1 MCWCLRFMFP
11 RVCIWAVQNSSIC
24 SSCSLPGVYFL
35 LSGHCSMNHRRKV
48 SSQKHWLLSDDEQV
62 ELAGSGTPAGA
73 WRAGRPWWL
82 WELGHLAD
90 CVHHLLL
97 GIKRED
103 SSGTAR
109 LAPKWRL
116 LKRPWHPTRFSC
128 PGLQREMRPL
138 LPLRFP
144 QRLVVWSLMW
154 INVWTDILWGRAS
167 STHWQMAGTPVF
179 LSLNSKSNSPFH
191 LYRISVSDFAPF
203 LETMLKDKTNPWKH
217 KIW

>member
-1 MCWCLRFMFP
+1 MCWCLCFMFP

-35 LSGHCSMNHRRKV
+35 LSGHCSMNHRREV
-48 SSQKHWLLSDDEQV
+48 SSQKHWLLSNDEQV

-73 WRAGRPWWL
+73 WRVGRLWWL
-82 WELGHLAD
+82 WELGYRTD

-97 GIKRED
+97 EIKRED

-138 LPLRFP
+138 LPLHFP
-144 QRLVVWSLMW
+144 QRLVVLESYVNQCLDWHTLGKSILYTLTDGWHTCFPESQFKKQFTVSL
-154 INVWTDILWGRAS
+154 T
-167 STHWQMAGTPVF
+167 
-179 LSLNSKSNSPFH
+179 
-191 LYRISVSDFAPF
+191 
-203 LETMLKDKTNPWKH
+203 
-217 KIW
+217 